1 MLPLSNHLPLCHIWT
16 TLTTSQCEREK
27 SLIFFFFHMWNILR
41 YLLLYSF
48 DKMDAKRMLILLII
62 SESYGEPTTL
72 FYARASKILM
82 SLDVLIFWFS
92 MKYSY
97 LPMAK
102 VCPEINAGRPE
113 VFYKK
118 GVFKIFAKFTGKHLF
133 QRLFL

>member
-1 MLPLSNHLPLCHIWT
+1 
-16 TLTTSQCEREK
+16 
-27 SLIFFFFHMWNILR
+27 
-41 YLLLYSF
+41 
-48 DKMDAKRMLILLII
+48 MDAKRMLILLII
-62 SESYGEPTTL
+62 SESYGEP
-72 FYARASKILM
+72 ARASKILM